1 MNRKV
6 AGKVSVALGGIVALV
21 LSLIAGAT
29 YMRATNIA
37 ASTACRMAKQGL
49 TMAHANEVGVMAC
62 HLEIHSSDDKSELNQ
77 AAIMRELDG
86 LQARQIEGTAAMAA
100 WKLDVVT
107 EIRKLRK

>member
-37 ASTACRMAKQGL
+37 ASTACRMATQGL
-49 TMAHANEVGVMAC
+49 TMAHANEAGVMAC
-62 HLEIHSSDDKSELNQ
+62 HLEIRSGEEKQEMNQ
-77 AAIMRELDG
+77 DAIMRELDMV
-86 LQARQIEGTAAMAA
+86 QTRQMD
-100 WKLDVVT
+100 LVT
-107 EIRKLRK
+107 EIRNLGK